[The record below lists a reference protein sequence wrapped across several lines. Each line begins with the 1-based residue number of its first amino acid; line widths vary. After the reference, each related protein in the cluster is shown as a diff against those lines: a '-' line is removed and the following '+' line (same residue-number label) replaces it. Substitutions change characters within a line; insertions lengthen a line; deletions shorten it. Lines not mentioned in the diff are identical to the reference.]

1 MKNLSGYFCIVCG
14 LSLTG
19 LLPFSAFAAKY
30 SGAGTASR
38 QFSAERPA
46 SEKPAP
52 PPEASSMPQEDLK
65 AVSPITFDE
74 LRLFARD
81 WLKYAR
87 WLKTDG
93 NQYKAV
99 AYLGVSAA
107 ADYPPEV
114 VKWMDAH
121 GWAVDRFFLLERKFR
136 VTLSVLEQE
145 NKQAN
150 LLKHLEFQI
159 RQLEKN
165 DKMPA
170 EQKKSLKEQYAGT
183 IRTVRAATN
192 VKAPVTPEE
201 YELIKLN
208 REALTRILSE

>member
-208 REALTRILSE
+208 REALARILSE

>member
-1 MKNLSGYFCIVCG
+1 MRNLSGRFCIAF
-14 LSLTG
+14 SLFLGG
-19 LLPFSAFAAKY
+19 LLPSSVFAAT
-30 SGAGTASR
+30 AASR
-38 QFSAERPA
+38 QFSSERPA

-52 PPEASSMPQEDLK
+52 PPEASSMSQEDLK

-107 ADYPPEV
+107 ADYPSEV

-136 VTLSVLEQE
+136 ITLSVLEQE
-145 NKQAN
+145 SKQSN
-150 LLKHLEFQI
+150 LLRHLESQI

-165 DKMPA
+165 DKMSA
-170 EQKKSLKEQYAGT
+170 DQKKSLKEQYAGT
-183 IRTVRAATN
+183 IRTVRAATS
-192 VKAPVTPEE
+192 VKAPVTPDE

-208 REALTRILSE
+208 REALTRILGE

>member
-1 MKNLSGYFCIVCG
+1 MKNLSGRVCIVCG
-14 LSLTG
+14 LFLVG
-19 LLPFSAFAAKY
+19 ILPSSAFAAKY
-30 SGAGTASR
+30 SGAASR
-38 QFSAERPA
+38 QFSADRNA
-46 SEKPAP
+46 SEKPAL

-136 VTLSVLEQE
+136 ITLSVLEQE
-145 NKQAN
+145 NKQTN
-150 LLKHLEFQI
+150 LLRHLETQI

-165 DKMPA
+165 DKMSA

-183 IRTVRAATN
+183 IRTVRAATSA
-192 VKAPVTPEE
+192 KAPVTPEE

>member
-121 GWAVDRFFLLERKFR
+121 GWAVDRFSCWNENSASLFPFWNRK
-136 VTLSVLEQE
+136 
-145 NKQAN
+145 
-150 LLKHLEFQI
+150 
-159 RQLEKN
+159 
-165 DKMPA
+165 
-170 EQKKSLKEQYAGT
+170 
-183 IRTVRAATN
+183 TN
-192 VKAPVTPEE
+192 RP
-201 YELIKLN
+201 IC
-208 REALTRILSE
+208 

>member
-1 MKNLSGYFCIVCG
+1 MKNLSGRFCIVCG
-14 LSLTG
+14 LFLVG
-19 LLPFSAFAAKY
+19 ILPSSAFAAKY
-30 SGAGTASR
+30 SGAASR
-38 QFSAERPA
+38 QFSADRNA
-46 SEKPAP
+46 SEKPAL

-170 EQKKSLKEQYAGT
+170 EQKKRLKEQYAGT

>member
-30 SGAGTASR
+30 SGARTASR